1 MARMNHCFAALAL
14 AIACAPAMAQNDW
27 QSRKDRENAATSA
40 SSITNNGG
48 RWDSNAEAARKEEA
62 RRRAAAAPAV
72 MTHCDPGFC
81 YDNKGGVYHKVG
93 PGVMTGPNGRAC
105 HQAGATWNCN

>member
-40 SSITNNGG
+40 ASITNNGG
-48 RWDSNAEAARKEEA
+48 RWDAKAEAERARA
-62 RRRAAAAPAV
+62 RAQQSGPRFTAHL
-72 MTHCDPGFC
+72 TNCGGGFC
-81 YDNKGGVYHKVG
+81 NDEYGNSYTISGQMLIRQDGK
-93 PGVMTGPNGRAC
+93 AC
-105 HQAGATWNCN
+105 TTSGNLVDCR